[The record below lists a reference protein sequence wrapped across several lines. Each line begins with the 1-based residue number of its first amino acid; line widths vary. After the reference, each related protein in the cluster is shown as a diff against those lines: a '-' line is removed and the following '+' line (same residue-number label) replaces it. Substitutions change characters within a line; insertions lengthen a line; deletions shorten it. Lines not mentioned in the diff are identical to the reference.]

1 MQPQCT
7 FSTQYIAAVT
17 SATES
22 QNKTINKGFIE
33 SYHHFPPYEEKSSSP
48 ADEGE
53 NVSHVS
59 ETPPQSPSPHT
70 NEAATSEKESA
81 GTKILNLTNLN
92 IKPCIKP
99 LM

>member
-7 FSTQYIAAVT
+7 FSTQYIAEVT

-22 QNKTINKGFIE
+22 QNKTINKGFID

-59 ETPPQSPSPHT
+59 ETPPLSPSPDI
-70 NEAATSEKESA
+70 NEAATSEKETTGS
-81 GTKILNLTNLN
+81 KILNLTNLN
-92 IKPCIKP
+92 MKPYIKP

>member
-7 FSTQYIAAVT
+7 FSTQYIVEVT

-33 SYHHFPPYEEKSSSP
+33 SHHHFPPYEEKSSSP

-59 ETPPQSPSPHT
+59 ETPPLSPSLLPM
-70 NEAATSEKESA
+70 KQQLLR
-81 GTKILNLTNLN
+81 K
-92 IKPCIKP
+92 KPKVP
-99 LM
+99 KYKM

>member
-7 FSTQYIAAVT
+7 FSTQYIAEVT

-33 SYHHFPPYEEKSSSP
+33 SYHHFPPYEERSSSP
-48 ADEGE
+48 ADEGV

-59 ETPPQSPSPHT
+59 KTPPQSPS
-70 NEAATSEKESA
+70 
-81 GTKILNLTNLN
+81 
-92 IKPCIKP
+92 
-99 LM
+99 LMKQQLLRKKAQVPKY